1 VTGVATARSSQLK
14 QMDAVQ
20 FTSSAMLIQRP
31 HHSSA
36 QTATVSKSQI
46 VSNDPSDPDWRDRLE
61 SEETEWHTRPWL
73 VRKVAS
79 TEAGVAGAG
88 EGVDKDS
95 EYSSHAMLVKDKHH
109 TVDPGQIAE
118 DAEVRSWTERNHSAV
133 MAARRQ
139 MPQASHPPPSSSVPM
154 GMGQSRVGEEHTQA
168 STQYG
173 VVAGGG
179 SGAGG
184 EGGAGGVD
192 ESGQIG
198 LVRDRL
204 KRVLV
209 EEMRVRGLK
218 GLDLDIE
225 WGGDGREENVGTA
238 TVGHADVAA
247 AHGTASSEVVWAM
260 DEVSED
266 AKGKLNTLPTLPLTK
281 ARPIAHDATSEV
293 SEDAKRKPQASDHAK
308 RNHDEDSEYS
318 SHAMLV
324 KDKHHT
330 VDPGQIAEDAEV
342 RSWTERNHSAV
353 MAARRQ
359 MPQAS
364 HSASRDPICQ
374 HLLYTHTQ
382 PSAHRTTS
390 PPRKQGVP
398 TAGSKSP
405 PNKQASTP
413 HPNSVALRPPTPS
426 EPPSSPAMFM
436 THENME
442 KREARM
448 EEERRAGLHMEQAS
462 ASASTGQQGNVLH
475 VGHGEEGERG
485 QEEEERAETPESLM
499 ATSSSNSPVD
509 NLPSAIEKE
518 KGLPPKP

>member
-1 VTGVATARSSQLK
+1 MLRFANGWCCDRCCDDLLTVGAVTGVATARSSQLK

-79 TEAGVAGAG
+79 TEAGVARAG
-88 EGVDKDS
+88 EGVDK
-95 EYSSHAMLVKDKHH
+95 
-109 TVDPGQIAE
+109 
-118 DAEVRSWTERNHSAV
+118 
-133 MAARRQ
+133 
-139 MPQASHPPPSSSVPM
+139 
-154 GMGQSRVGEEHTQA
+154 
-168 STQYG
+168 
-173 VVAGGG
+173 
-179 SGAGG
+179 
-184 EGGAGGVD
+184 
-192 ESGQIG
+192 
-198 LVRDRL
+198 
-204 KRVLV
+204 
-209 EEMRVRGLK
+209 
-218 GLDLDIE
+218 
-225 WGGDGREENVGTA
+225 
-238 TVGHADVAA
+238 
-247 AHGTASSEVVWAM
+247 
-260 DEVSED
+260 
-266 AKGKLNTLPTLPLTK
+266 
-281 ARPIAHDATSEV
+281 
-293 SEDAKRKPQASDHAK
+293 
-308 RNHDEDSEYS
+308 DSEYS